1 MKWSRKGDLAL
12 GYGGIVAG
20 IMISGF
26 FFKIAMMVD
35 DPLTIFVCVGLGCL
49 FLIEIMISC
58 MLLLGVYERDWSD
71 KTKKI

>member
-35 DPLTIFVCVGLGCL
+35 DPYKIF
-49 FLIEIMISC
+49 EIKT
-58 MLLLGVYERDWSD
+58 VYSNTFVI
-71 KTKKI
+71 K